1 MTRIRLAYIHRFRDR
16 HGKARHYVRR
26 TGFKPVPLPG
36 QPGTE
41 EFMAAYAAA
50 MNGETAVRL
59 EVGASRTAAGT
70 VNAAIASYY
79 SSAAFLALAT
89 ETQGNRR
96 AILER
101 FREEHGDK
109 RIAMLEQRHL
119 MAMLAVKKP
128 HAAKN
133 WLKAL
138 RGLLQHAVA
147 AHLRPDNPTAGIK
160 LARRKRSDGFPTWTQ
175 EHIAAFRACHV
186 LGTRARLAL
195 ELLAGTGQRRGD
207 VVRMG
212 RQHVREGVL
221 SIRQSKTG
229 NLVEIP
235 IHKLPELVEA
245 IAAMPAGDHLTYL
258 TTDSGKPF
266 TAAGFG
272 NWFRDRCKEAGLPTG
287 YVAHGLRKASAT
299 RQADAGGTEHELMAW
314 HGWTSISEAERYTKA
329 ADRRR
334 LAQSVVAKLKPGTS
348 TGKPS

>member
-147 AHLRPDNPTAGIK
+147 AHLRLTIPRRASSLPGGSGPTASPPGP
-160 LARRKRSDGFPTWTQ
+160 RSTLRLSG
-175 EHIAAFRACHV
+175 RATCSE
-186 LGTRARLAL
+186 RAR
-195 ELLAGTGQRRGD
+195 GSR
-207 VVRMG
+207 
-212 RQHVREGVL
+212 L
-221 SIRQSKTG
+221 SFWPAPANG
-229 NLVEIP
+229 
-235 IHKLPELVEA
+235 
-245 IAAMPAGDHLTYL
+245 AAT
-258 TTDSGKPF
+258 
-266 TAAGFG
+266 
-272 NWFRDRCKEAGLPTG
+272 
-287 YVAHGLRKASAT
+287 
-299 RQADAGGTEHELMAW
+299 
-314 HGWTSISEAERYTKA
+314 
-329 ADRRR
+329 
-334 LAQSVVAKLKPGTS
+334 
-348 TGKPS
+348 